1 MEVQV
6 LGAHNCESTEGRLAS
21 LLIDQVLALDAGG
34 LTSSLSLSAQAKVSA
49 ILLTHYH
56 FDHIKDVALI
66 GYYNGLVIGSGL
78 DNKTKMVYST
88 AEVLDALSAH
98 ILNDKI
104 FPDFTRWP
112 SKELAAVKFCPVEL
126 YHPQT
131 IEGYRVVAIPVKH
144 SVPTVGFEVTSGDGK
159 AIFYTGDTGP
169 GLSHCWGHI
178 SPQLL
183 ITEATGSNRF
193 SKETAEVGHLTPQL
207 LKQELI
213 EFRQLKGYL
222 PKVVLIHISPP
233 LEVVIK
239 EEVAQLAEE
248 LGSEISLG
256 YEGMKISI

>member
-6 LGAHNCESTEGRLAS
+6 LGAHNCESTEGKLTS
-21 LLIDQVLALDAGG
+21 LLIDQVLALDVGG
-34 LTSSLSLSAQAKVSA
+34 LTSSLSLSAQAKVST

-66 GYYNGLVIGSGL
+66 GYYNGLLMGSGL
-78 DNKTKMVYST
+78 GNKPKLIYST
-88 AEVLDALSAH
+88 AEVLDALSVH

-104 FPDFTRWP
+104 FPDFTHWP
-112 SKELAAVKFCPVEL
+112 SKDLAALKLCPVEP

-144 SVPTVGFEVTSGDGK
+144 SVPTVGYQVTSGNEK
-159 AIFYTGDTGP
+159 EIFYTGDTGP
-169 GLSHCWGHI
+169 GLSDCWGHI

-193 SKETAEVGHLTPQL
+193 SKETAAVGHLTPQL
-207 LKQELI
+207 LKQELG

-222 PKVVLIHISPP
+222 PKVILIHISPL
-233 LEVVIK
+233 LEGEIK

-248 LGSEISLG
+248 LGGEISLG
-256 YEGMKISI
+256 YEGMKINI